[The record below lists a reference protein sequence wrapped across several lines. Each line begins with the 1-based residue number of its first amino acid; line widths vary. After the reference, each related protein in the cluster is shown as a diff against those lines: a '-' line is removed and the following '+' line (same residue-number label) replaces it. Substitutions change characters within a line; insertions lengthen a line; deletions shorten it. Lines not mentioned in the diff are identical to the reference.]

1 MTKAIPDGMHTVT
14 PHLVCKGAAAAIDFY
29 KRAFNATE
37 LSRLPGPD
45 GRLMHA
51 MIRIGDSTVMLIDEM
66 PERGGLSPL
75 SLKGTPVAI
84 HLYVED
90 ADALAAQAIRAGVK
104 TVLAV
109 SDMFWGDRYGVF
121 DDPFGHRWSIATH
134 VRDVAPAD
142 MQKAMQ
148 QAMCAGQ
155 KTVEH
160 A

>member
-1 MTKAIPDGMHTVT
+1 
-14 PHLVCKGAAAAIDFY
+14 
-29 KRAFNATE
+29 
-37 LSRLPGPD
+37 
-45 GRLMHA
+45 
-51 MIRIGDSTVMLIDEM
+51 VMLIDEM
-66 PERGGLSPL
+66 AERGGLSPL
-75 SLKGTPVAI
+75 SLKGTAVTI

-104 TVLAV
+104 TVLPV
-109 SDMFWGDRYGVF
+109 SDMFWGDRYGIF

-142 MQKAMQ
+142 MQRAMQ

-155 KTVEH
+155 KAVEH